1 MTYSPPDRDGPDKPA
16 KSSKSGTERKRRLR
30 ERKKAGIAGVFPVEV
45 SQASI
50 KRMIEKLWFDKEQAQ
65 DREIVT
71 TALENL
77 VDCYGRGTLYPEPTA
92 PIVTGTATG

>member
-1 MTYSPPDRDGPDKPA
+1 MRDMTSPPDRDGPDRPA
-16 KSSKSGTERKRRLR
+16 TERKRRER

-50 KRMIEKLWFDKEQAQ
+50 KRMIKKKWFNKAQAQ
-65 DREIVT
+65 DRKIVT

-77 VDCYGRGTLYPEPTA
+77 IDCYGRDTLDPEPNA
-92 PIVTGTATG
+92 PVVTGTATS